1 MNMVGPLVL
10 GWFYAVGGIEVA
22 EFLKFLY
29 CSGSR
34 ALLSN
39 NHADLL
45 AGCSSPQDVI
55 ESREFELERS
65 VTVRRVVCG
74 EKLQS
79 CLRLQL

>member
-1 MNMVGPLVL
+1 MNMVGPLIL
-10 GWFYAVGGIEVA
+10 GWFYGVGGIEVA

-39 NHADLL
+39 NDADLI
-45 AGCSSPQDVI
+45 ADRTSPQDVI

-65 VTVRRVVCG
+65 GTVRRVVCG
-74 EKLQS
+74 EELQS
-79 CLRLQL
+79 CLRLQR